1 MSDELAPAIAVLR
14 RKLDAQLREA
24 GETKKLINML
34 LKSMGQPEQF
44 PDTGESSGIIRPDQ
58 FYGKQFATA
67 ATEYLEMR
75 KQACQPDEILRGMA
89 EGGFDF
95 DVMGWKESDRLR
107 SLAISLAKNNV
118 KFHRLKNGSFG
129 LRNWYDED
137 FLKKAAARKAGVRAE
152 GMNEPTEVVADTE
165 IDAVYVPKIG
175 DYVQWEIK
183 EVLQLPEPRRITGF
197 SDDGGFAFLEGSNG
211 TGVPVEELIRES
223 KPNATKNSAK
233 PKSRPAADQTAQKES
248 KTTM

>member
-1 MSDELAPAIAVLR
+1 MADELAPAVAVLQ
-14 RKLDAQLREA
+14 RKLDEQLRA
-24 GETKKLINML
+24 VGETKKLINML
-34 LKSMGQPEQF
+34 LKTMGLPEQY

-75 KQACQPDEILRGMA
+75 KQACQPDDILRGLA

-129 LRNWYDED
+129 LRSWYDED
-137 FLKKAAARKAGVRAE
+137 FLKKASPKKISIAPSSFVEEEEAAE
-152 GMNEPTEVVADTE
+152 W
-165 IDAVYVPKIG
+165 VPK
-175 DYVQWEIK
+175 V
-183 EVLQLPEPRRITGF
+183 
-197 SDDGGFAFLEGSNG
+197 
-211 TGVPVEELIRES
+211 
-223 KPNATKNSAK
+223 
-233 PKSRPAADQTAQKES
+233 
-248 KTTM
+248 

>member
-1 MSDELAPAIAVLR
+1 MSDDLAPAVAVLQ
-14 RKLDAQLREA
+14 RKLDDQLKA
-24 GETKKLINML
+24 AAETKKLINML
-34 LKSMGQPEQF
+34 LKSMGRPEQF

-75 KQACQPDEILRGMA
+75 KQACQPDEILRGLA

-129 LRNWYDED
+129 LRSWYDAD
-137 FLKKAAARKAGVRAE
+137 FLKKATAKRTAASIAIASDEEENDDEDAGESDYILNV
-152 GMNEPTEVVADTE
+152 
-165 IDAVYVPKIG
+165 G
-175 DYVQWEIK
+175 DYVQWESLG
-183 EVLQLPEPRRITGF
+183 VWQFQEPKQITEF
-197 SDDGGFAFLEGSNG
+197 TPDRAFAFVGGSK
-211 TGVPVEELIRES
+211 TGIPVGELIPQPKLNASS
-223 KPNATKNSAK
+223 KDSAK
-233 PKSRPAADQTAQKES
+233 PKSRAVADQPARKEVAS
-248 KTTM
+248 

>member
-1 MSDELAPAIAVLR
+1 MNDDLAPAVAVLQ
-14 RKLDAQLREA
+14 RKLDDQLKA
-24 GETKKLINML
+24 AAETKKLINML
-34 LKSMGQPEQF
+34 LKSMGRPEQF

-75 KQACQPDEILRGMA
+75 KQACQPDEILRGLA

-129 LRNWYDED
+129 LRSWYDAD
-137 FLKKAAARKAGVRAE
+137 FLKKATAKRVAASNAIAE
-152 GMNEPTEVVADTE
+152 
-165 IDAVYVPKIG
+165 DAEASDEEDSCESDYVLNVG
-175 DYVQWEIK
+175 DYVQWESLG
-183 EVLQLPEPRRITGF
+183 VCQFQEPKQITGF
-197 SDDGGFAFLEGSNG
+197 TPDRAFAFVEGSK
-211 TGVPVEELIRES
+211 TGIPTGELIPQPKLKVPS
-223 KPNATKNSAK
+223 KDSAK
-233 PKSRPAADQTAQKES
+233 AKGRTEAGRTAPKEVAS
-248 KTTM
+248 